1 METNEK
7 IRKSYIKPRVTQVKL
22 EIQEAVLAGCKVT
35 AAASGPQATYLCTT
49 TQYKCRTTTG
59 S

>member
-22 EIQEAVLAGCKVT
+22 EIQDAVLVACKAT
-35 AAASGPQATYLCTT
+35 DTGSGPGTHCTSPPAGRCSKT
-49 TQYKCRTTTG
+49 IG